1 MPSCLANL
9 FTSTPRHPS
18 ALLALEERQTI
29 SVMHL
34 IPEDGVVEM
43 WSMFPKRATF
53 RRGGA
58 VEVSRELLGTTTFRE
73 GEWSRQILD
82 NLADRTRKQL
92 SSIPDARADDRQ
104 EPGAAIPV
112 TCLVEEVL
120 RPVGLEF
127 LSERRDE
134 SSAQDKDA
142 PREFSVFIIHISR
155 SRPGRIVTLKAF
167 RSIAS

>member
-1 MPSCLANL
+1 M
-9 FTSTPRHPS
+9 
-18 ALLALEERQTI
+18 I

-34 IPEDGVVEM
+34 IPEDGEVEM

-82 NLADRTRKQL
+82 DFAKRARKQL
-92 SSIPDARADDRQ
+92 SSIRDAGVNDGQ

-120 RPVGLEF
+120 RPVGLKF
-127 LSERRDE
+127 LSDRKEQVP
-134 SSAQDKDA
+134 AQGEKV
-142 PREFSVFIIHISR
+142 PRSEFSVSVIHVSR
-155 SRPGRIVTLKAF
+155 SRAGPIWTDALL